1 MIKDD
6 LTNLQEYFE
15 ILYNTII
22 PTGEFKPEGM
32 MRIADFKNRLDSL
45 ILNVNKENNCF
56 DDIVSSLKQDA
67 IDLQNKFSTLKN
79 DINDIKPKID
89 ILRLLKDTLNLI
101 KEYDWKLMYS
111 EYEARQNPNEDFH
124 KEVTVWEQNS
134 EGNIRNHKVWKVYK
148 KDNTEMC
155 GHVFK
160 GHVVADK

>member
-15 ILYNTII
+15 ILYDTII
-22 PTGEFKPEGM
+22 PTGNFNPEGM
-32 MRIADFKNRLDSL
+32 ARITDFKNRLDSL
-45 ILNVNKENNCF
+45 ILKLNKENNCF

-89 ILRLLKDTLNLI
+89 ILRLLKDTLSLI

-111 EYEARQNPNEDFH
+111 EYKTLQIPNEDCH
-124 KEVTVWEQNS
+124 KEIAIWEQNS
-134 EGNIRNHKVWKVYK
+134 EGNIRNHIVWEV
-148 KDNTEMC
+148 
-155 GHVFK
+155 HR
-160 GHVVADK
+160 